1 MNQLFKKLL
10 CAAPLAV
17 SLTLAA
23 CSGPPTVRGLLHASY
38 PGYDQ
43 ILPAAT
49 VLPNEPDF
57 DYLPGNI
64 LALALAERKSPTQS
78 ALWNNIG
85 IFCPTNVPLSQIK
98 PIQRKSTTVVY
109 DSDLSFRRAFLLSKL
124 KTSLQLEPNEVEFL
138 RRVSIT
144 IDSPRIYS
152 MGTGALR
159 PRYVAACTDALASRP
174 DLYMLRSVLVGTVA
188 IDFVFKDNISLLARL
203 SLLNKI
209 NGSLG
214 FGVVRGESYS
224 IISENVVFGARVQP
238 VNLKPPSPKPL
249 LVSMSEVR

>member
-1 MNQLFKKLL
+1 MNWQSKLL
-10 CAAPLAV
+10 RAAMILV
-17 SLTLAA
+17 SSTLAA
-23 CSGPPTVRGLLHASY
+23 CSGPPTIRGLLADRY

-49 VLPNEPDF
+49 ALPNEPGF

-64 LALALAERKSPTQS
+64 LALALAEPRSRAQS

-85 IFCPTNVPLSQIK
+85 IFCPTNVPLSAQR
-98 PIQRKSTTVVY
+98 PVERKSTTVVY
-109 DSDLSFRRAFLLSKL
+109 DFDISLRRALALSKL
-124 KTSLQLEPNEVEFL
+124 RTSLQLEPNEVEFI

-152 MGTGALR
+152 LR
-159 PRYVAACTDALASRP
+159 MDGPQPRYVEACTEAMASRT
-174 DLYMLRSVLVGTVA
+174 DLYKLRSVLVGTVA
-188 IDFVFKDNISLLARL
+188 IDFVFKDNVSLLARL

-224 IISENVVFGARVQP
+224 IVSENVVFGARVRP
-238 VNLKPPSPKPL
+238 VKLKPPSAKPL
-249 LVSMSEVR
+249 VVSMSQVR

>member
-1 MNQLFKKLL
+1 MNWHFKLL
-10 CAAPLAV
+10 RTTPLIV
-17 SLTLAA
+17 SLTLAG
-23 CSGPPTVRGLLHASY
+23 CSGAPTIRSLLRDRY

-49 VLPNEPDF
+49 AVAGDPNF

-64 LALALAERKSPTQS
+64 LALALAEPRSRTQS

-85 IFCPTNVPLSQIK
+85 IFCPTNVPLSAFK
-98 PIQRKSTTVVY
+98 PLERKSTTVVY
-109 DSDLSFRRAFLLSKL
+109 DSDLSLRRALALSKL

-144 IDSPRIYS
+144 IDAPKVYSIRMDGPQPRFIE
-152 MGTGALR
+152 
-159 PRYVAACTDALASRP
+159 ACTSALASRS
-174 DLYMLRSVLVGTVA
+174 DLYKLRSVLVGTVTF
-188 IDFVFKDNISLLARL
+188 DFVFKDNVSFLARL
-203 SLLNKI
+203 NLLNKI

-224 IISENVVFGARVQP
+224 IVSENVVFGARVRP
-238 VNLKPPSPKPL
+238 VKLKPPSAKPL
-249 LVSMSEVR
+249 LISMSQVK

>member
-1 MNQLFKKLL
+1 MNRNFTKLL
-10 CAAPLAV
+10 CAAPLLA
-17 SLTLAA
+17 SLALAA
-23 CSGPPTVRGLLHASY
+23 CSGPPTVRGLLHDRY

-43 ILPAAT
+43 ILPSAT
-49 VLPNEPDF
+49 ALPNDPSF

-64 LALALAERKSPTQS
+64 LALALAEPKGRTQS

-85 IFCPTNVPLSQIK
+85 IFCPTNEPLSALR
-98 PIQRKSTTVVY
+98 PLERKSTTVVY
-109 DSDLSFRRAFLLSKL
+109 DFDISLRRALALSRL
-124 KTSLQLEPNEVEFL
+124 KTSLQLEPNEVEFI

-152 MGTGALR
+152 LGIGAPP
-159 PRYVAACTDALASRP
+159 PRYVTACTNALASRP
-174 DLYMLRSVLVGTVA
+174 DLYKLRSVLVGTVS
-188 IDFVFKDNISLLARL
+188 IDFVFKENLSLMARL

-224 IISENVVFGARVQP
+224 IVSENVVFGAKVRP
-238 VNLKPPSPKPL
+238 VRLKPLGTKPM
-249 LVSMSEVR
+249 LVSMSQAK

>member
-1 MNQLFKKLL
+1 MKQHCKKLL
-10 CAAPLAV
+10 CAASLSV
-17 SLTLAA
+17 SLIFAG
-23 CSGPPTVRGLLHASY
+23 CSGPPTVRAVLHARY

-64 LALALAERKSPTQS
+64 LALALAEQKTTTQS

-85 IFCPTNVPLSQIK
+85 VFCPTNVPLAAIK
-98 PIQRKSTTVVY
+98 PVRRKSTTVVY
-109 DSDLSFRRAFLLSKL
+109 DSDFSLRRAFLLSKL

-152 MGTGALR
+152 VGTGGLR
-159 PRYVAACTDALASRP
+159 PHYVEACTNALASRP

-188 IDFVFKDNISLLARL
+188 IDFVFKENVSLLARL

-214 FGVVRGESYS
+214 FGAVRGESYS
-224 IISENVVFGARVQP
+224 IISENVVFGARVRP

-249 LVSMSEVR
+249 LVSMSGVR